1 MNIILV
7 GLIASV
13 ILTII
18 VWAISRYIQHT
29 RRVRAKINEQKAE
42 IIAMIEEAVDETLKV
57 KRVTQRPRPVSPRR
71 GLLAWSKWGM
81 GLAWLPFFVALVFVG
96 AQSLSTTS
104 SPIPAP
110 APIPVPSP
118 AAIPAPTPTL
128 TRVPAHVGEI
138 FTVVTGT
145 ETDSTGLSSQRKLA
159 IASDGSLHV
168 TYTRKDHNGISQIYH
183 AESNNGGETWTEE
196 QITNAPRRHGFPSIA
211 IDSKDNIHVA
221 WEYREGSPGGSSE
234 TCAIQYR
241 VKTTTW
247 QPIEDVIRNQ
257 SYPSIAIDSEDNVH
271 LVVGGYWGG
280 AYNAHY
286 VKYVKR
292 GPSGWGSPETV
303 SSNGWANAPA
313 IAIDQNN
320 NVHVVYTHSPKYGSY
335 SGLRYRERIPSGW
348 QSEEIIQE
356 DDQGRGL
363 SSMALDSS
371 SNVYVVWDNADA
383 GGIKIRKRTSSGWQ
397 ATGDV
402 YTESGYSQKNPVISI
417 DGNDYLHVVWQGK
430 YSESPDYYQI
440 RHRRYTT
447 SWQPLENLTSSIAD
461 NQSNPSLMWA
471 PYPAVSGVKTN
482 LPGDGYHCVWVGDTT
497 VKYLFMSSVATT
509 TPPTAPS
516 PSQVQRAETTL
527 LPTTGIAGTTVTL
540 EGTGFIAGKTVSITY
555 DGNQVATTTVTLEGS
570 LSVTFAIPSSQAGQH
585 TIAATDGTHTASKTF
600 IVLAPTPP
608 VTVISRAEAV
618 SMTEQVATT
627 PEGKGVL
634 SVGLRYADGKPMVKQ
649 YVYIYTQKQDVAG
662 NWVRGDQVT
671 SRQTDNAGKVS
682 FNLTPG
688 HYALRINNLMGYNW
702 GNMVNERGE
711 ANVAVRSGQST
722 VKRVDMGRLIVGL
735 TTVQGEV
742 AEKVYVYVY
751 TQKQDASGKLVQDD
765 QITSRQTGNSGMV
778 SFDLTP
784 GQYAIRFRR
793 PGEKEDSYLFN
804 ITVSGG
810 KITNIVK

>member
-1 MNIILV
+1 MNIILA
-7 GLIASV
+7 GLITSV
-13 ILTII
+13 VLTII
-18 VWAISRYIQHT
+18 VWAISRYIQHA
-29 RRVRAKINEQKAE
+29 RRVQAEINEQKAE
-42 IIAMIEEAVDETLKV
+42 LIAMIDEAVDETPKI
-57 KRVTQRPRPVSPRR
+57 KRTAHRPRPISSYQ
-71 GLLAWSKWGM
+71 GLSAWSKWGM

-96 AQSLSTTS
+96 AQSLSTS
-104 SPIPAP
+104 SPPIPAP
-110 APIPVPSP
+110 STVSVPSP
-118 AAIPAPTPTL
+118 ATPAPTPAL
-128 TRVPAHVGEI
+128 TRVLAHVGEI
-138 FTVVTGT
+138 YTVTTGA
-145 ETDSTGLSSQRKLA
+145 ETVSTGLSSQRKLA
-159 IASDGSLHV
+159 TASDGSLHV
-168 TYTRKDHNGISQIYH
+168 AYTRKDHNGISQIYY

-447 SWQPLENLTSSIAD
+447 SWQPPENLTSSITD

-482 LPGDGYHCVWVGDTT
+482 RPWDGYYCMWVDGAT
-497 VKYLFMSSVATT
+497 VKYLFMSFVSTT
-509 TPPTAPS
+509 TPPAP
-516 PSQVQRAETTL
+516 TL
-527 LPTTGIAGTTVTL
+527 TL
-540 EGTGFIAGKTVSITY
+540 T
-555 DGNQVATTTVTLEGS
+555 
-570 LSVTFAIPSSQAGQH
+570 P
-585 TIAATDGTHTASKTF
+585 
-600 IVLAPTPP
+600 APTPIATP
-608 VTVISRAEAV
+608 TCKIAFVSQDEGGNFEIYLMNTDGSNQTLLTKGLYPTWSPDGSHIAFRSGTGRSGEIYVIDADGSNMRRLTYNDTQEEDLAWSPDGSRIAFVSVQDLSWGLCVIDIDGSNQTYITTRFTHNPTWSPNGSRIAFASNQDGNWEIYVMDADGSNQINLTNNPAPDYHPAWSPDGSRIV
-618 SMTEQVATT
+618 FVSGKDGNREVYAMDVDGSSMTRLTHNSAADWYPAWSPNGRYIVFSSHRDGN
-627 PEGKGVL
+627 PEIYVMD
-634 SVGLRYADGKPMVKQ
+634 ADGS
-649 YVYIYTQKQDVAG
+649 
-662 NWVRGDQVT
+662 N
-671 SRQTDNAGKVS
+671 QTR
-682 FNLTPG
+682 LT
-688 HYALRINNLMGYNW
+688 YNYSQGTLWPVW
-702 GNMVNERGE
+702 GC
-711 ANVAVRSGQST
+711 
-722 VKRVDMGRLIVGL
+722 
-735 TTVQGEV
+735 
-742 AEKVYVYVY
+742 
-751 TQKQDASGKLVQDD
+751 
-765 QITSRQTGNSGMV
+765 
-778 SFDLTP
+778 
-784 GQYAIRFRR
+784 IR
-793 PGEKEDSYLFN
+793 
-804 ITVSGG
+804 
-810 KITNIVK
+810 